1 LESGTL
7 FSPTHFEYLRQLPV
21 RVFNFEQTAAV
32 DWRRLR
38 SNEGDDTRSLIIRRL
53 PMSNAE
59 QFRKYA
65 EEALFWARQAK
76 TEKEKQAYADLAL
89 TWTQAAV
96 QNEHIFGV
104 NDSAPEARAL

>member
-1 LESGTL
+1 LNL
-7 FSPTHFEYLRQLPV
+7 LNFRQLPV

-38 SNEGDDTRSLIIRRL
+38 SNGGDDTRSLIIRRL

-59 QFRKYA
+59 QFRQYA

-89 TWTQAAV
+89 TWTRAAV
-96 QNEHIFGV
+96 QSEHIFGL